1 MNCADPAVTMRK
13 DQILSSGT
21 ARPKL
26 DAVMIVRIAPKLR
39 ARLDQVRQHLR
50 MSRSEFARRAMSA
63 AADALLDGE
72 CVEIS
77 TPQR

>member
-1 MNCADPAVTMRK
+1 MNCADPALAIRK
-13 DQILSSGT
+13 DHILSSGT

-26 DAVMIVRIAPKLR
+26 NAVMIIRIAPELR
-39 ARLDQVRQHLR
+39 ARLDQIRQHLR
-50 MSRSEFARRAMSA
+50 ISRSEFARRAMCA

-77 TPQR
+77 SPQR